1 MLRIMPSPKKN
12 KGKKFTVVELF
23 SGAGGLALG
32 FHKAG
37 LEPVMLNDF
46 DRDSCETLRLN
57 MPKWNVIHDDIKN
70 LDFSRYKG
78 ADVVSGGF
86 PCQAFSLAGK
96 KLGMEDTRG
105 TLFYEFARAVKE
117 IQPKIF
123 LAENVRGLLLHDK
136 GKTVEVIL
144 NVFNSLGY
152 KIQYKLLNAVNYGV
166 PQKRERVIFIGTKKG
181 YSFNYPKP
189 ENRVVKIREALKN
202 CPKSAGLM
210 YSEYKEA
217 VLSLVPP
224 GGSWVNLPEE
234 IQKEYMGKSYFSG
247 GGKRGMARRLSW
259 DEPSLT
265 LTTSPFQ
272 NQTERCHPDETRPF
286 TVREY
291 ARIQTFPDRW
301 NFSGSVLSQYKQIGN
316 AVAIEFAKRLGKQ
329 IVQTLNGNVKTDVLP
344 SARGCQMP
352 ILFSGEL

>member
-1 MLRIMPSPKKN
+1 MIKLMPRPRKISE
-12 KGKKFTVVELF
+12 KKFSVVELF
-23 SGAGGLALG
+23 AGAGGMALG
-32 FHKAG
+32 LHKAG
-37 LEPVMLNDF
+37 LDPVLLNDF
-46 DRDSCETLRLN
+46 DKDSCETLKLN
-57 MPKWNVIHDDIKN
+57 MPEWNVVHDDIKN
-70 LDFSRYKG
+70 LDFSKYKG

-105 TLFYEFARAVKE
+105 TLFYEFARAVKD

-152 KIQYKLLNAVNYGV
+152 QVRYKLLNAVNYGV

-181 YSFNYPKP
+181 YSFNYPKA
-189 ENRVVKIREALKN
+189 ENEVITIREALKN
-202 CPKSAGLM
+202 CPKSAGLK
-210 YSEYKEA
+210 YSEYKES

-224 GGSWVNLPEE
+224 GGSWVDLPIE

-259 DEPSLT
+259 NEPSLT

-272 NQTERCHPDETRPF
+272 KQTERCHPDKTRPF

-291 ARIQTFPDRW
+291 ARIQTFPDNW
-301 NFSGSVLSQYKQIGN
+301 NFVGSVMSQYKQIGN
-316 AVAIEFAKRLGKQ
+316 AVPVRLGEKLGQ
-329 IVQTLNGNVKTDVLP
+329 ALINCLMGIGNEIEEPFINKGQLSLSNLLV
-344 SARGCQMP
+344 
-352 ILFSGEL
+352 